1 MMLFFN
7 ATDVL
12 NTILKNIF
20 HVLYLFI
27 TVCMCLCM
35 NALVYVWRSEDNFRE
50 SVHSQDWTD
59 SLGSA
64 VTAFTLWAIFLA
76 LICIFL
82 MESSWFRFAL

>member
-1 MMLFFN
+1 MLFFN

-20 HVLYLFI
+20 HVRHLFI

-50 SVHSQDWTD
+50 SVHSLD
-59 SLGSA
+59 
-64 VTAFTLWAIFLA
+64 
-76 LICIFL
+76 
-82 MESSWFRFAL
+82 